1 MNHLLDKQRQIDG
14 VSLMVFTAIPRDI
27 PVKNE
32 RRCRH
37 LSFFCGRDGC
47 SVSEHVHDVS
57 AAGKPDAVCHFH
69 VLFHAALKVVE
80 RQENADKTEKK
91 NRAPKW

>member
-1 MNHLLDKQRQIDG
+1 M
-14 VSLMVFTAIPRDI
+14 P
-27 PVKNE
+27 
-32 RRCRH
+32 
-37 LSFFCGRDGC
+37 SFIIFCGRDGC

-69 VLFHAALKVVE
+69 VLFHAALKVVD